1 MKINVY
7 FFILLITSCISL
19 NEAHAYLDPGSG
31 NAIIY
36 LLLSLA
42 GALLYYLKSFFY
54 KIISLVTGKKI
65 SLEKNEKISIFS
77 EGKNYW
83 LTYKPI
89 VEELIANKISFIYY
103 TIDIDDPALL
113 IDNEYMH
120 SRYVGTGDRAF
131 AKVGALKTPIMLT
144 TTPNIGSPTYPLRR
158 PGKVKKLCHVWH
170 SICDSSC
177 YHLGCLDN
185 YDVALTVGDWVEES
199 LRRVEKIRK
208 LTPKS
213 VISVGLPYLDEL
225 KKNYDANFS
234 EFSEKEDSSTNKNKT
249 ILLAPSWG
257 TKSCLRVYGTAFI
270 KNALDLGYKIIY
282 RPHPQSLKVEMDFV
296 NKVISDFKDYQEFC
310 FDNNPNATASMMKS
324 DMMISD
330 KSGVRFDYAF
340 IYEKPVLS
348 LDFSTDLIDD
358 YEAILLGRLWGDKES
373 ELIGIR
379 LQPEDKNKI
388 LESIEMTLQF
398 SGNEI
403 RNLRE
408 QVLSNY
414 GNSSQHIVEW
424 LKKEIQTD
432 VTQNSSL
439 FQTS

>member
-1 MKINVY
+1 MN
-7 FFILLITSCISL
+7 FSNILKSRLVLVCLFLFAFTKDA
-19 NEAHAYLDPGSG
+19 NAYLDPGSG

-54 KIISLVTGKKI
+54 KVISLLTGKKI
-65 SLEKNEKISIFS
+65 SHDKNEKVSIFS

-89 VEELIANKISFIYY
+89 VEELISNKISFIYY

-131 AKVGALKTPIMLT
+131 AKVGSLKTQIMIT

-185 YDVALTVGDWVEES
+185 YDVALTVGYWVEES

-213 VISVGLPYLDEL
+213 IIPVGLPYFDEL

-234 EFSEKEDSSTNKNKT
+234 DYTKQKKSNVSKTKT

-257 TKSCLRVYGTAFI
+257 TKSCLRVYGTTFI
-270 KNALDLGYKIIY
+270 RDALDAGYKIIY
-282 RPHPQSLKVEMDFV
+282 RPHPQSLKVEKDFV
-296 NKVISDFKDYQEFC
+296 NKLISDFKDYQGFS
-310 FDNNPNATASMMKS
+310 FDNNPNATSSMMKS

-388 LESIEMTLQF
+388 MEAIEKTLKF
-398 SGNEI
+398 TGSEI
-403 RNLRE
+403 KIFRE

-414 GNSSQHIVEW
+414 GNSAQHIVKW
-424 LKKEIQTD
+424 IKKEIQTD
-432 VTQNSSL
+432 ESQDSSL
-439 FQTS
+439 

>member
-1 MKINVY
+1 MTLSNIIKSRIVL
-7 FFILLITSCISL
+7 FCLFLFASTK
-19 NEAHAYLDPGSG
+19 EANAYLDPGSG

-54 KIISLVTGKKI
+54 KVISIITGKKI
-65 SLEKNEKISIFS
+65 SHDKNEKVSIFS

-158 PGKVKKLCHVWH
+158 PSKVNKLCHVWH

-199 LRRVEKIRK
+199 LRRVERIRK

-213 VISVGLPYLDEL
+213 IIPVGLPYFDEL
-225 KKNYDANFS
+225 KKNYDANLS
-234 EFSEKEDSSTNKNKT
+234 EYSEQKASNTDKNKT

-257 TKSCLRVYGTAFI
+257 TKSCLRVYGTTFI
-270 KNALDLGYKIIY
+270 RDALDAGYNIIY
-282 RPHPQSLKVEMDFV
+282 RPHPQSLKVEIDFV
-296 NKVISDFKDYQEFC
+296 NKVISDFKDYQGFS
-310 FDNNPNATASMMKS
+310 FDNNPNATDSMMKS

-373 ELIGIR
+373 ELIGLR
-379 LQPEDKNKI
+379 LQPEDKNRI
-388 LESIEMTLQF
+388 MESIEKTIQF

-403 RNLRE
+403 KNFRNE
-408 QVLSNY
+408 VLSNY
-414 GNSSQHIVEW
+414 GNSSRHIVEW
-424 LKKEIQTD
+424 IKKEIQRD
-432 VTQNSSL
+432 EL
-439 FQTS
+439 